1 MPAIQPDANV
11 LQQEDWAS
19 EASRRFFGRPRQ
31 TETIPV
37 ARTPRSA
44 VPEVSVADWETSV
57 NQRFNNPSG
66 GTPRLRRPGAPNR
79 PFEAG
84 EDTLGSLDMTPGQ
97 TGMSGAA
104 NDLAAAQARQ
114 SAQSGTSALSGYVDD
129 VSESVQQLKAELGTL
144 AGKLN
149 SAKTQAQQRKI
160 TGQMRNIQDE
170 INLRETSRISG
181 EKDNFEYDLGLD

>member
-1 MPAIQPDANV
+1 M
-11 LQQEDWAS
+11 
-19 EASRRFFGRPRQ
+19 
-31 TETIPV
+31 IP
-37 ARTPRSA
+37 
-44 VPEVSVADWETSV
+44 
-57 NQRFNNPSG
+57 G
-66 GTPRLRRPGAPNR
+66 K
-79 PFEAG
+79 
-84 EDTLGSLDMTPGQ
+84 

-114 SAQSGTSALSGYVDD
+114 SSQSGTSALSGYVDD
-129 VSESVQQLKAELGTL
+129 VSESVQQLKAELGDL
-144 AGKLN
+144 SSKLS

>member
-1 MPAIQPDANV
+1 
-11 LQQEDWAS
+11 
-19 EASRRFFGRPRQ
+19 
-31 TETIPV
+31 
-37 ARTPRSA
+37 
-44 VPEVSVADWETSV
+44 
-57 NQRFNNPSG
+57 
-66 GTPRLRRPGAPNR
+66 
-79 PFEAG
+79 
-84 EDTLGSLDMTPGQ
+84 
-97 TGMSGAA
+97 MSGAA

-129 VSESVQQLKAELGTL
+129 VSASVQQLKAELGAL

-181 EKDNFEYDLGLD
+181 EKDNYESDLGLD